1 MIKKC
6 FGKSW
11 SQDFQINARLTEG
24 DMIIK
29 NDKLIADISNNNF
42 ADITKTLQKQNWRS
56 IQILMVSLY
65 YITDFF

>member
-29 NDKLIADISNNNF
+29 NDKLIADSSNNNF